1 MPEYSKRPAPR
12 SLRVADQVKR
22 IIGHLL
28 DNEVKLPQVDMLT
41 VTRVEMSNDLKH
53 AGIYVSLLNPVP
65 DNETVIR
72 SLRGHN
78 KELRYLLGSQLQA
91 KYVPAIKFFLDESI
105 EQSARIHAIIEEL
118 EQKSQHG

>member
-12 SLRVADQVKR
+12 SLRVADQIKR

-28 DNEVKLPQVDMLT
+28 DSEINLPQVDMAT

-53 AGIYVSLLNPVP
+53 AGIYVSLLNPQP
-65 DNETVIR
+65 DGEAVIR
-72 SLRGHN
+72 SLRSHS

-91 KYVPAIKFFLDESI
+91 KYVPAIRFFLDESMK
-105 EQSARIHAIIEEL
+105 QSAQIHAIIEDLHQERPH
-118 EQKSQHG
+118 S